1 LNLHAVPVRH
11 QAYVTAPIPGVLPGQ
26 PIVRCTEPQLY
37 VRHEAGGLLVG
48 GYGYRPLSFDMN
60 DFDQSFEIAALEA
73 DPVYFQQLSAAARAF
88 FPALAEA
95 TIVQERRGLPTISP
109 DGRLILSEPSG
120 LRGLVVLSACGVGGI
135 DRSPGAGRIVADI
148 IRDRE
153 PWIDPSVLSA
163 DRFGDDYATDAG
175 LRAQC
180 EEIYAHHYHEVY

>member
-1 LNLHAVPVRH
+1 M
-11 QAYVTAPIPGVLPGQ
+11 PGQ
-26 PIVRCTEPQLY
+26 PIVRFTEPQIY

-60 DFDQSFEIAALEA
+60 DFDRKFEISALEA
-73 DPVYFQQLSAAARAF
+73 DPIYYQQLADVAKTF
-88 FPALAEA
+88 FPSLAQA
-95 TIVQERRGLPTISP
+95 TIVRERRGLPTISP
-109 DGRLILSEPSG
+109 DGRLVISEPAG
-120 LRGLVVLSACGVGGI
+120 LRGLVVVSGCGVGGI

-148 IRDRE
+148 VCDRQ

-163 DRFGDDYATDAG
+163 DRFGDDYATDAS